1 VLPGPRTSRLSGVIQ
16 RLRRGRRLWLLAL
29 GTLTPL
35 APVAA
40 GVVDVMDIFGSESAA
55 TTPAPSP
62 SAVTPTASRA
72 SPVPGGP
79 SPWLS
84 VAPSADPPPAMR
96 VPPPG
101 PAPTTRRTPPAT
113 TPPATPPPPHP
124 PSEKVSS
131 FVVHKGT
138 WVDFDTGSPA
148 MSDDHDAGSDVLFGP
163 DNAYS
168 DPARVWPDDGT
179 ATCAAQAATNGR
191 RGYQDAMPL
200 HDLLSAAPDGAVRAC
215 VVTTDGAVLSLR
227 ITAEKGDTWAPFRV
241 EIPRG

>member
-1 VLPGPRTSRLSGVIQ
+1 VLPGPRTSRLRGVIR

-55 TTPAPSP
+55 TRPAPSP
-62 SAVTPTASRA
+62 STVTPTAARA
-72 SPVPGGP
+72 SQVPGGP

-84 VAPSADPPPAMR
+84 VTPSTDPSPAMR
-96 VPPPG
+96 VSPQG
-101 PAPTTRRTPPAT
+101 PAPTIRRTPPAT
-113 TPPATPPPPHP
+113 TPPAKPHP

-131 FVVHKGT
+131 FVVYKGT

-148 MSDDHDAGSDVLFGP
+148 MSDAHDAGSDVLFGP

-168 DPARVWPDDGT
+168 DPARIWPDDGT
-179 ATCAAQAATNGR
+179 ATCAAQAAANGR
-191 RGYQDAMPL
+191 RGYQDEMPL
-200 HDLLSAAPDGAVRAC
+200 HELLSAAPDGAVRAC
-215 VVTTDGAVLSLR
+215 VVTTGGAVLSLR
-227 ITAEKGDTWAPFRV
+227 ITAEKGDAWAPFRV
-241 EIPRG
+241 EILR